1 MGAVGQSLE
10 DGLNLTSAW
19 SPPFQL
25 TAGHDKHYPH
35 HAMTELEGI
44 LLRGNQKHKEQVS
57 FWEDGVN

>member
-10 DGLNLTSAW
+10 DCLNLTSAW
-19 SPPFQL
+19 SPFQL
-25 TAGHDKHYPH
+25 TAGHDKHYPC

-44 LLRGNQKHKEQVS
+44 LLREKQKHKEQVS